1 MCLSEP
7 RCWSTPTNWLAYQNL
22 GLRRHESGHYVRW
35 NFPWEKI
42 GLVVKNKR
50 LVLELHNPACKYTNS
65 QPSATNPTLYRHRLR
80 PEALHKIKS
89 REVQRHGQTH
99 QGSQRRHGGRLGRR
113 LRLHTRQR
121 CGRSQTGLEKL
132 HGHEQACPRKS
143 ILLPRKP

>member
-50 LVLELHNPACKYTNS
+50 LVLELHNPACKYTNPR
-65 QPSATNPTLYRHRLR
+65 PSVTNPTLCRHRLR
-80 PEALHKIKS
+80 PEAFHKIKS

-99 QGSQRRHGGRLGRR
+99 QRSQRSHGGRLDVARNCARASRHHASYPYDVCIPALGPKCSA
-113 LRLHTRQR
+113 Q
-121 CGRSQTGLEKL
+121 
-132 HGHEQACPRKS
+132 
-143 ILLPRKP
+143 